1 MHLQRP
7 GDHVLWKSEGYQRH
21 AIVQSVNAIE
31 RTAGILYPDTGTKD
45 IASLLELDPHGTSD
59 PSTFHLSLAGDALG
73 VHRGDYVFIHRPGTT
88 NDLPKPRV
96 PYIGELEAWVRESAI
111 DSEGKL
117 TGWRRE
123 MSELGK
129 NIASRRGMDN
139 LEGQIRRLR
148 KGDPSLSWFG
158 EVVEVGFASVRVS
171 RFLISMPP
179 PNSCAWMVQ

>member
-1 MHLQRP
+1 VKPMHLQRP

-21 AIVQSVNAIE
+21 AIVQSVNATD
-31 RTAGILYPDTGTKD
+31 RTAAILYPDTGIKD

-59 PSTFHLSLAGDALG
+59 PSTLYLSPAGDGLG
-73 VHRGDYVFIHRPGTT
+73 VHRGDYVFVHRPGST

-96 PYIGELEAWVRESAI
+96 SYIGEVEAWVREAPI
-111 DSEGKL
+111 NSEGKI

-129 NIASRRGMDN
+129 TIASRRGMDN

-148 KGDPSLSWFG
+148 KGDSSLSWFG
-158 EVVEVGFASVRVS
+158 EVVEVGPHLSEN
-171 RFLISMPP
+171 RFF
-179 PNSCAWMVQ
+179 